1 MRIPIRREARS
12 RAGAKPRT
20 LLAAVATGLL
30 VTTTAACG
38 GGGDT
43 AEGNLI
49 KDLVV
54 DVGAEPDSLDPM
66 YRNTPEAQRFYRLTY
81 SSLLKWNEDKSLAP
95 DLAAELP
102 QVSEDR
108 KRYTIKLREGLKF
121 HDGSALT
128 AEDVVFTY
136 QDVVANRENGAVW
149 LSALAYMKS
158 IKALDE
164 LTVELELT
172 EPYAYMASRL
182 AMIPILSSEKPY
194 KVNDTYAQSENG
206 SGPYKLEKVARGD
219 SIVLTRFD
227 DYHGER
233 PAFDT
238 VTLKV
243 VPEAASR
250 VARLT
255 NGDSHIAPNIPTD
268 QVELIKSRGHNA
280 QTVEGN
286 ISRMF
291 FYPSMK
297 AGQPT
302 ANVDFRLALAWA
314 IDRGAIVEQVY
325 KGAGRPNSTYLTY
338 GMLYHDEQL
347 GLTFGDKPDL
357 TKAREHLAK
366 SGVKL
371 DRRLSII
378 AFNSPDLVSAAT
390 IIQANLKELGIDAKV
405 EAQDVAAFYPKL
417 VSGDYDLIMWSSPV
431 TTAGGFAPDYVNG
444 GLHSKSANNFNK
456 FADPEMD
463 QLLHKALVA
472 QNEQDQAAAW
482 RAVQERDLQTQG
494 NIQIVVSQT
503 SEAWS
508 KDLKNYR
515 PSSLL
520 WLNTLLD
527 AS

>member
-1 MRIPIRREARS
+1 MTIPLRRRPLSRS
-12 RAGAKPRT
+12 RTKPRILT
-20 LLAAVATGLL
+20 AVAAGLL
-30 VTTTAACG
+30 LTAAACG
-38 GGGDT
+38 GGGET
-43 AEGNLI
+43 ESGGSI
-49 KDLVV
+49 KDLVI

-81 SSLLKWNEDKSLAP
+81 SALLKWNEDRTLAP

-102 QVSEDR
+102 EISDDR
-108 KRYTIKLREGLKF
+108 KVYTIKLREGLKF
-121 HDGSALT
+121 HDGSDLT

-136 QDVVANRENGAVW
+136 NEAADPENGTVY
-149 LSALAYMKS
+149 LSSLAYMES
-158 IKALDE
+158 IEAKDDLTIE
-164 LTVELELT
+164 LRLS
-172 EPYAYMASRL
+172 EPYAYMSSRL
-182 AMIPILSSEKPY
+182 AMIPILSSETPY
-194 KVNDTYAQSENG
+194 KVNETYAQTENG
-206 SGPYKLEKVARGD
+206 SGPFKLDKLNRGD
-219 SIVLTRFD
+219 SIVLSRFD
-227 DYHGER
+227 DYHGTR

-243 VPEAASR
+243 VPEPASR

-255 NGDSHIAPNIPTD
+255 NGESHIAPNIPTD
-268 QVELIKSRGHNA
+268 QVELVKSRGHNA
-280 QTVEGN
+280 KTVETN

-297 AGQPT
+297 KGQPT
-302 ANVDFRLALAWA
+302 ANADFRLAIAWA
-314 IDRGAIVEQVY
+314 IDRGAIVDQVY

-338 GMLYHDEQL
+338 GMMYHDEEL
-347 GLTFGDKPDL
+347 GLTFGDKPNL
-357 TKAREHLAK
+357 EKAREHLEK
-366 SGVKL
+366 SGIEL
-371 DRRLSII
+371 DRKLSII

-390 IIQANLKELGIDAKV
+390 IIQANLKELGIEATV

-431 TTAGGFAPDYVNG
+431 TTAGGFAPDYVYG
-444 GLHSKSANNFNK
+444 GLHSQSANNFNS
-456 FADPEMD
+456 FADEEMD
-463 QLLHKALVA
+463 RLLHAALVA
-472 QNEQDQAAAW
+472 ETEEEQAAAW
-482 RAVQERDLQTQG
+482 RAVQERDLETQG

-508 KDLKNYR
+508 KDLKNYE